1 MRVKKS
7 ILLLILLQ
15 TCLAFSK
22 NSMIILYGCSSAG
35 KTSIATELLRT
46 LPGEW
51 KYIPGNRF
59 PVVDRNRL
67 LWKYIN
73 ETMSSGHNVI
83 IDTHDLQFLIDNPEN
98 IHVVI
103 ALVYCSPEKL
113 IEHVGKRNT
122 TDNAKNHRKL
132 KFVFAEYCAKYKS
145 VKKDQGYIDI
155 LHKDRLK
162 NNYGFFVA
170 FALKTIRNKFFVTN
184 EQTVAY
190 IAPMLQN
197 YDCFINTGKTS
208 IIDSAAKIK
217 QELML
222 RLES

>member
-22 NSMIILYGCSSAG
+22 NSIIILYGCSSAG
-35 KTSIATELLRT
+35 KTSISTELLRT

-51 KYIPGNRF
+51 KYIPANRF
-59 PVVDRNRL
+59 PIVDRNRL
-67 LWKYIN
+67 LWKHIN
-73 ETMSSGHNVI
+73 ETIGNGYNVI
-83 IDTHDLQFLIDNPEN
+83 IDTHDLHFLIDEAAD

-113 IEHVGKRNT
+113 IEHVGQRNT

-132 KFVFAEYCAKYKS
+132 KFVFAEYCAKYKA
-145 VKKDQGYIDI
+145 VKKEQGYIDI
-155 LHKDRLK
+155 LDKDRLK

-170 FALKTIRNKFFVTN
+170 FALKTIINTFFVTK
-184 EQTVAY
+184 EQRMAY
-190 IAPMLQN
+190 IAPILQK
-197 YDCFINTGKTS
+197 YDCLINTGKTS
-208 IIDSAAKIK
+208 VVDGAAKIK

-222 RLES
+222 